1 MNRSLRLGL
10 CALSAVLLN
19 ACASFDRAP
28 APVLESPARWAV
40 LPFVNATETPLA
52 GQRAQVL
59 AHSLLGAQGL
69 TEVQPYPQTTRDTV
83 FGPDNNGPSTADALQ
98 WAREQGLRYALA
110 GEVFEWRYKVGVDG
124 EPAVGVSL
132 RVIDVPTGKT
142 LWTGA
147 GSQSGW
153 YRDSLGSLAQA
164 TLRDLIQHATSGRP
178 AR

>member
-10 CALSAVLLN
+10 CALSALLLS

-28 APVLESPARWAV
+28 APLLETPARWAV

-52 GQRAQVL
+52 GQRAQVI
-59 AHSLLGAQGL
+59 AHSLLGARGVA
-69 TEVQPYPQTTRDTV
+69 EVQPYPRAPRDTV
-83 FGPDNNGPSTADALQ
+83 FGPESNSASTTEALQ
-98 WAREQGLRYALA
+98 WAREQGLRYALT

-164 TLRDLIQHATSGRP
+164 TLRDLIEHATSGRP